1 MNKFTIMIVAG
12 AVLSGCSSYPRYSV
26 VKGSDGGAFFSH
38 YQEKRHVDPALVENT
53 SGWSGGWTTPSWG
66 ECQIRREEKDKIS
79 SIWNPPEHPI
89 LLSKKD
95 VNCAVWDS
103 TDTRAHK
110 YGPF

>member
-1 MNKFTIMIVAG
+1 MNKFTILAIAVAL
-12 AVLSGCSSYPRYSV
+12 LSGCGGYPRYTV
-26 VKGSDGGAFFSH
+26 VKGSPHGVLSD

-53 SGWSGGWTTPSWG
+53 SGWRGGWATPLTG
-66 ECQIRREEKDKIS
+66 ECQIRREDKDKIS

-103 TDTRAHK
+103 TDTRARR